1 MTTEIKEAI
10 KKRNH
15 LRKTTSA
22 NRKEWREACI
32 NVRDM
37 VKQNRE
43 KQWTEFVQKL
53 DMSTDPSKVW
63 RTIHNLDGKYPAKV
77 KNEVLTVDGV
87 ALIDDKDKAEAFA
100 KTYRKF
106 SRIPARKCDRRVRK
120 IVRRRMKKRPGVEE
134 ESEQDITI
142 EELNRVIEEAGSN
155 KAAGEDDIPYEL
167 IKHLGPK
174 ARKFIL
180 LIFNKCWNGDS
191 LPGKWLTAIIRTLL
205 KEGKD
210 PKETSSYRPISLT
223 ACLGKLL
230 EKIIADR
237 LT

>member
-1 MTTEIKEAI
+1 M
-10 KKRNH
+10 KR
-15 LRKTTSA
+15 RS
-22 NRKEWREACI
+22 
-32 NVRDM
+32 V
-37 VKQNRE
+37 
-43 KQWTEFVQKL
+43 
-53 DMSTDPSKVW
+53 
-63 RTIHNLDGKYPAKV
+63 
-77 KNEVLTVDGV
+77 
-87 ALIDDKDKAEAFA
+87 
-100 KTYRKF
+100 
-106 SRIPARKCDRRVRK
+106 
-120 IVRRRMKKRPGVEE
+120 VEE

-155 KAAGEDDIPYEL
+155 KAAGEDDIPHEL

-180 LIFNKCWNGDS
+180 LIFNKCWKGDS

-237 LT
+237 LTYVMESRGLISDS

>member
-1 MTTEIKEAI
+1 
-10 KKRNH
+10 
-15 LRKTTSA
+15 
-22 NRKEWREACI
+22 
-32 NVRDM
+32 
-37 VKQNRE
+37 
-43 KQWTEFVQKL
+43 
-53 DMSTDPSKVW
+53 
-63 RTIHNLDGKYPAKV
+63 
-77 KNEVLTVDGV
+77 
-87 ALIDDKDKAEAFA
+87 
-100 KTYRKF
+100 
-106 SRIPARKCDRRVRK
+106 
-120 IVRRRMKKRPGVEE
+120 MKKRPGVEE

-155 KAAGEDDIPYEL
+155 KAAGEDNIPYEL

-180 LIFNKCWNGDS
+180 LIFNKCWNSDS

-210 PKETSSYRPISLT
+210 PKETSYHPISLT

-237 LT
+237 LTYVMESRGLISDSQTGFRQNRCTTDQVMKMTQLATDHF